1 MTTTG
6 EEISWKNARTI
17 LRNIGMPHLDW
28 AHGAAVNIVRQSLN
42 TRHRPTYHQQTFL
55 EAESPALLA
64 YLERLATSGDATGW
78 RTIRDRIQYHAEFLR
93 DCDMQPCARPWL
105 AAIWHTL
112 PELAGIGQY
121 ILDWP
126 SKKTGPVPHVA
137 PVVSETNGGATGDD
151 GSGDNG
157 GKSGSAG
164 TAAKPRPL
172 PRLALPVVAVVL
184 TEAEKKALDLGGDTP
199 AEADAKN
206 DVMRDGLEG
215 TDGPGGMKGPGGKR

>member
-1 MTTTG
+1 MMTTG

-28 AHGAAVNIVRQSLN
+28 AHGAAVNIVRQCLN
-42 TRHRPTYHQQTFL
+42 SRHRPTFHQQTFL

-78 RTIRDRIQYHAEFLR
+78 RTLRDRIQYHAELLR
-93 DCDMQPCARPWL
+93 DGDMLPCVRPWL

-112 PELAGIGQY
+112 PELAGIGQC
-121 ILDWP
+121 ILDRP
-126 SKKTGPVPHVA
+126 AKKASPAPHVA